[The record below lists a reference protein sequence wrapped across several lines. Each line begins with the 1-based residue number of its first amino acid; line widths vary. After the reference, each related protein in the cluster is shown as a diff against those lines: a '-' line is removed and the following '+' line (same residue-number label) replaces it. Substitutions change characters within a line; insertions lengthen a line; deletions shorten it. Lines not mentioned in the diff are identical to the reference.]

1 MLDVLQSIAYEAH
14 GLVFWH
20 TLEDWMQIFLMVL
33 AVIVTDY
40 FIPLWNQPIYIAH
53 IPPEELEYQ
62 LHEEHHK
69 PSDER
74 FEAVFDSLE

>member
-1 MLDVLQSIAYEAH
+1 
-14 GLVFWH
+14 
-20 TLEDWMQIFLMVL
+20 MVL

-40 FIPLWNQPIYIAH
+40 FVPLWNQPIYIAH

>member
-1 MLDVLQSIAYEAH
+1 
-14 GLVFWH
+14 
-20 TLEDWMQIFLMVL
+20 MVL

-40 FIPLWNQPIYIAH
+40 FIPLWNQPIYTAH

-62 LHEEHHK
+62 LHEGRHK